1 MTNKEIIKRLYK
13 DYVNRYLNKIFFAIF
28 LSILV
33 AGSTA
38 AIAWLLDPAIKKIFV
53 EKNKEF
59 MLLIPIA
66 IILAFTIK
74 GISLYLVRTM
84 MIKVGA
90 SIEKE
95 VQQNLIE
102 AIINADTQVIEKKHS
117 GKFIGNLTFDAALI
131 VQLVS
136 TAVLSLIKDS
146 LTLIALLSLMFYQNW
161 RLSLLAIIMIPLAT
175 ITAKSLGKR
184 MGKITT
190 QVQEKIAII
199 TTYFSEIL
207 KNSKITII

>member
-1 MTNKEIIKRLYK
+1 MTDKEILKRVYK
-13 DYVNRYLNKIFFAIF
+13 EYLSRYLKKFFLALIFSIAI
-28 LSILV
+28 

-53 EKNKEF
+53 EKDKDF

-95 VQQNLIE
+95 VQHNLLK
-102 AIINADTQVIEKKHS
+102 AIINSDTQVTENKHS
-117 GKFIGNLTFDAALI
+117 GKFISN
-131 VQLVS
+131 
-136 TAVLSLIKDS
+136 DS
-146 LTLIALLSLMFYQNW
+146 S
-161 RLSLLAIIMIPLAT
+161 R
-175 ITAKSLGKR
+175 
-184 MGKITT
+184 
-190 QVQEKIAII
+190 
-199 TTYFSEIL
+199 
-207 KNSKITII
+207 

>member
-1 MTNKEIIKRLYK
+1 MTDKEIIIRLYK
-13 DYVNRYLNKIFFAIF
+13 EYVNRYLKKIFLAIF
-28 LSILV
+28 FSLIV
-33 AGSTA
+33 AVSTA
-38 AIAWLLDPAIKKIFV
+38 AVAWLLDPAIKKIFV

-90 SIEKE
+90 SVEKE
-95 VQQNLIE
+95 IQKNLLE

-131 VQLVS
+131 IQLVS
-136 TAVLSLIKDS
+136 TSILSLVKDS
-146 LTLIALLSLMFYQNW
+146 LTLICVSY
-161 RLSLLAIIMIPLAT
+161 I
-175 ITAKSLGKR
+175 
-184 MGKITT
+184 
-190 QVQEKIAII
+190 
-199 TTYFSEIL
+199 
-207 KNSKITII
+207 